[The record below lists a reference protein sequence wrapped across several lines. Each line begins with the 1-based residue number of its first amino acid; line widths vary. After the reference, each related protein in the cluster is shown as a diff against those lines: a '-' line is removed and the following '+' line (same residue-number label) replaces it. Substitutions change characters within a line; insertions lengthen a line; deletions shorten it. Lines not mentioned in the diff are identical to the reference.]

1 MKRGYCIIYIFI
13 IKGCFVVVNSVL
25 GVSSY
30 DICSAT
36 RRELVS

>member
-1 MKRGYCIIYIFI
+1 MHYLYFI

-30 DICSAT
+30 NMCSAT
-36 RRELVS
+36 GRELGS

>member
-1 MKRGYCIIYIFI
+1 MRRGDCIIYIFI
-13 IKGCFVVVNSVL
+13 IKGCFVVVTSVL

-36 RRELVS
+36 RRELGS